1 MTLKVNQEQWVISAW
16 KSTFTDSKRML
27 TLQWWSGK
35 NIVCFCCCGICLYHL
50 SLSRGFVV
58 RVGILWMCI
67 WSKGT
72 VITAKSLFV
81 RCLDTFKLKLTTL
94 NVPKKRSVW
103 ELPKS
108 LTATLPWPQ
117 PESFSYRVK
126 RSLSELNEYI
136 KENVRSSKVSVRT
149 TRSS

>member
-16 KSTFTDSKRML
+16 KSTLTDSKRML
-27 TLQWWSGK
+27 TVQWWSGK
-35 NIVCFCCCGICLYHL
+35 NIVCFCCCGICLHYL

-58 RVGILWMCI
+58 RVGILWMTI

-94 NVPKKRSVW
+94 NVPKKLSVW
-103 ELPKS
+103 VLPTS
-108 LTATLPWPQ
+108 LTATLPWAQ
-117 PESFSYRVK
+117 PESSYRVK